1 MVQTM
6 QTVYTLSSLP
16 VGKSAVIQAV
26 HGSGAVHERL
36 MDLGFGQGST
46 VTCLFSSIFGD
57 PRAYRIKNTTI
68 ALRSCDARHVEIQQ
82 DGGNI

>member
-1 MVQTM
+1 M
-6 QTVYTLSSLP
+6 QPIYTLSSLP

-36 MDLGFGQGST
+36 MDLGFGEGST
-46 VTCLFSSIFGD
+46 VTCQFASLFGD

-68 ALRSCDARHVEIQQ
+68 ALRSCDASHIMLQR
-82 DGGNI
+82 DGGAV